1 MDAAVDEMPDS
12 FELKTFLV
20 ANRAE
25 VKIMFLTQY
34 DEKKTLAMEREEGR
48 VEGREEGREEGK
60 AEALKAVLLVLK
72 AQGKTDE
79 EIAEFE
85 KQMAE
90 LAANG

>member
-1 MDAAVDEMPDS
+1 
-12 FELKTFLV
+12 
-20 ANRAE
+20 
-25 VKIMFLTQY
+25 MFLTQY

-48 VEGREEGREEGK
+48 LEGREEGK

-90 LAANG
+90 LVANR

>member
-1 MDAAVDEMPDS
+1 
-12 FELKTFLV
+12 
-20 ANRAE
+20 
-25 VKIMFLTQY
+25 MFLTQY
-34 DEKKTLAMEREEGR
+34 DEKKTLAMEREEGREEGR

-90 LAANG
+90 LTANG

>member
-1 MDAAVDEMPDS
+1 
-12 FELKTFLV
+12 
-20 ANRAE
+20 
-25 VKIMFLTQY
+25 MFLTQY
-34 DEKKTLAMEREEGR
+34 DEKKTLAME
-48 VEGREEGREEGK
+48 REEGREEGK